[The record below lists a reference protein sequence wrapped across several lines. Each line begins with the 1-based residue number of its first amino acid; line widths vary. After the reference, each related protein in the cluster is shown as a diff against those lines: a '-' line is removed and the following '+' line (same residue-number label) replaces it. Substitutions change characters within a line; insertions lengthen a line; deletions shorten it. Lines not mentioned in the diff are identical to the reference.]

1 VGVVVV
7 GVEVQKLKV
16 GSFDLALTTTWNI
29 HLYLILTPM
38 MPKYNENEKSGDM
51 EEYEKM
57 KKELKELINKKRT
70 MDKNLNTLE
79 DQIYKFEGA
88 YLEDTSNGNII
99 RGYDNYIKTNQ
110 TKRRASLNETDRLF
124 SLSSAVFL
132 KVKMKEDEGN

>member
-1 VGVVVV
+1 
-7 GVEVQKLKV
+7 
-16 GSFDLALTTTWNI
+16 
-29 HLYLILTPM
+29 
-38 MPKYNENEKSGDM
+38 MPTYNENEKSGDM